1 MVKNFEH
8 NKKEIKKGLYLV
20 PTPIGNLGDIT
31 YRAVEILKNVS
42 LVAAEDTR
50 HSKKLFNHYLI
61 KTPLLSY
68 FEHNRNLRIP
78 RLLDHL
84 NKGDNIAYASVPL
97 GAYSQQR
104 IIPSKIAVRVP
115 EGISHKQAATLMTKG
130 LTTNYLI
137 CKTYN
142 LKAGETVL
150 FHAAAGGVGQI
161 FAQWANSIGAKV
173 IGTVGSDEKIKI
185 AEENGYAHVINYTK
199 DNFAK
204 KVMEITNNEGVPAVF
219 DGVGKN
225 TFQGS
230 LACLK
235 TRGMMISFG
244 NASGPLDPV
253 NVPKDIQ
260 PKGLYL
266 TRPSIGQYF
275 TNRKELQAGAD
286 AVFEKVKFGK
296 IKIKIFKEYSLVD
309 AGQAHKDLESR
320 KLTGPAIL
328 VP

>member
-1 MVKNFEH
+1 MPKSIIIEKNGGPEVLELKDVKVGVPGPD
-8 NKKEIKKGLYLV
+8 EIKVTNHAIGLNYIDTYHRSGLYPLKL
-20 PTPIGNLGDIT
+20 PSGIGLEAAGK
-31 YRAVEILKNVS
+31 VEEVGSNVK
-42 LVAAEDTR
+42 E
-50 HSKKLFNHYLI
+50 FNI
-61 KTPLLSY
+61 
-68 FEHNRNLRIP
+68 
-78 RLLDHL
+78 
-84 NKGDNIAYASVPL
+84 GDNIAYASAPL

-104 IIPSKIAVRVP
+104 IIPSKIAVKMP

-130 LTTNYLI
+130 LTTNYLL
-137 CKTYN
+137 CKTYT

-173 IGTVGSDEKIKI
+173 IGTVGSDEKIKT

-199 DNFAK
+199 DDFVK

-225 TFQGS
+225 TFHGS

-235 TRGMMISFG
+235 TRGMMVSFG

-260 PKGLYL
+260 PKSLYL
-266 TRPSIGQYF
+266 TRPTMGHYF

-286 AVFEKVKFGK
+286 TIFNKIKFGK
-296 IKIKIFKEYSLVD
+296 IKINIFKEYKLSE
-309 AGQAHKDLESR
+309 ASKAHEDLEAR
-320 KLTGPAIL
+320 RLLGPCVLI
-328 VP
+328 P

>member
-1 MVKNFEH
+1 MPKSVIIKKNGGPEVLELQDVEVGSPGPD
-8 NKKEIKKGLYLV
+8 EIKVTNCAVGLNYIDTYHRSGLYPLKLPV
-20 PTPIGNLGDIT
+20 GIGL
-31 YRAVEILKNVS
+31 E
-42 LVAAEDTR
+42 AAGKVDEVG
-50 HSKKLFNHYLI
+50 SKVTEF
-61 KTPLLSY
+61 
-68 FEHNRNLRIP
+68 
-78 RLLDHL
+78 
-84 NKGDNIAYASVPL
+84 NKGDNIAYASLPL

-104 IIPSKIAVRVP
+104 IIPSKIAVKVP
-115 EGISHKQAATLMTKG
+115 DGISHELAATLMTKG

-137 CKTYN
+137 TKTYK

-173 IGTVGSDEKIKI
+173 IGTVGSDEKIKV
-185 AEENGYAHVINYTK
+185 AEENGYSHVINYSK
-199 DNFAK
+199 EDFAK
-204 KVMEITNNEGVPAVF
+204 KVMELTNNEGVPAVF
-219 DGVGKN
+219 DGVGKK

-230 LACLK
+230 IACLK
-235 TRGMMISFG
+235 TRGMLVSFG

-275 TNRKELQAGAD
+275 KDRNELQLGAD
-286 AVFEKVKFGK
+286 QIFEKVKFGK
-296 IKIKIFKEYSLVD
+296 IKIKISKKYKLAEAKE
-309 AGQAHKDLESR
+309 AHTDLESR

-328 VP
+328 IP

>member
-1 MVKNFEH
+1 MPKSIIIKKNGGPEVLELQDV
-8 NKKEIKKGLYLV
+8 NVGSPGPDEIKVTNHAIGLNYIDTYHRSGLYPL
-20 PTPIGNLGDIT
+20 PLPSGIGLEAAGKIDE
-31 YRAVEILKNVS
+31 VGSNVK
-42 LVAAEDTR
+42 E
-50 HSKKLFNHYLI
+50 F
-61 KTPLLSY
+61 
-68 FEHNRNLRIP
+68 
-78 RLLDHL
+78 
-84 NKGDNIAYASVPL
+84 NKGDNIAYAAMPIGSY
-97 GAYSQQR
+97 AQQR
-104 IIPSKIAVRVP
+104 IIPSKIAIKVP
-115 EGISHKQAATLMTKG
+115 DGISFQQAATLITKG
-130 LTTNYLI
+130 LTVNYLI
-137 CKTYN
+137 TKTYK

-185 AEENGYAHVINYTK
+185 AEENGYEHVINYTK
-199 DNFAK
+199 EDFTK
-204 KVMEITNNEGVPAVF
+204 KVMEITNNEGVPAIF

-225 TFQGS
+225 TFKGS

-266 TRPSIGQYF
+266 TRPSIAQYF
-275 TNRKELQAGAD
+275 TNRKELQTGAD
-286 AVFEKVKFGK
+286 EVFEKVKFGK
-296 IKIKIFKEYSLVD
+296 IKIKISKEYKLVE
-309 AGQAHKDLESR
+309 AKKAHKDLEAR

-328 VP
+328 IP

>member
-1 MVKNFEH
+1 MPKSIIIKKNGGPEVLELQDV
-8 NKKEIKKGLYLV
+8 NVGTPGSDEIKVTNYAIGLNYIDTYHRSGLYPLKL
-20 PTPIGNLGDIT
+20 PCGIGLEAAGK
-31 YRAVEILKNVS
+31 VEEVGSNVK
-42 LVAAEDTR
+42 E
-50 HSKKLFNHYLI
+50 FNI
-61 KTPLLSY
+61 
-68 FEHNRNLRIP
+68 
-78 RLLDHL
+78 
-84 NKGDNIAYASVPL
+84 GDNIAYASTPL

-104 IIPSKIAVRVP
+104 IIPSKIAVKVP

-137 CKTYN
+137 CKTYK

-161 FAQWANSIGAKV
+161 FAQLANSIGAKV

-199 DNFAK
+199 DDFAK

-225 TFQGS
+225 TFYGS

-235 TRGMMISFG
+235 IRGMMVSFG

-275 TNRKELQAGAD
+275 KNRKELQAGAD

-296 IKIKIFKEYSLVD
+296 IKIQISKEYSLID
-309 AGQAHKDLESR
+309 AKKAHEDLEAR

-328 VP
+328 IP

>member
-1 MVKNFEH
+1 MPKSIIIKKNGGPEVLELQDV
-8 NKKEIKKGLYLV
+8 NVGSPGPDEIKVTNHAIGLNYIDTYHRSGLYPL
-20 PTPIGNLGDIT
+20 PLPSGIGLEASGKIDE
-31 YRAVEILKNVS
+31 VGSNVK
-42 LVAAEDTR
+42 E
-50 HSKKLFNHYLI
+50 F
-61 KTPLLSY
+61 
-68 FEHNRNLRIP
+68 
-78 RLLDHL
+78 
-84 NKGDNIAYASVPL
+84 NKGDNIAYAAMPIGSY
-97 GAYSQQR
+97 AQQR
-104 IIPSKIAVRVP
+104 IIPSKIAIKVP
-115 EGISHKQAATLMTKG
+115 DGISFQQAATLITKG
-130 LTTNYLI
+130 LTVNYLI
-137 CKTYN
+137 TKTYK

-185 AEENGYAHVINYTK
+185 AKENGYEHVINYTK
-199 DNFAK
+199 EDFSK
-204 KVMEITNNEGVPAVF
+204 KVMEITKNEGVPAVF

-225 TFQGS
+225 TFKGS

-266 TRPSIGQYF
+266 TRPSIAQYF
-275 TNRKELQAGAD
+275 ANRKELQTGAD
-286 AVFEKVKFGK
+286 EVFEKVKFGK
-296 IKIKIFKEYSLVD
+296 IKIKIFKEYKL
-309 AGQAHKDLESR
+309 AEAKKAHEDLEAR

-328 VP
+328 IP

>member
-1 MVKNFEH
+1 MIKKHGGPEVLELQDVKIGNPGPD
-8 NKKEIKKGLYLV
+8 EIKVINHAIGLNYIDTYHRSGLYPLKL
-20 PTPIGNLGDIT
+20 PSGIGLEAAGK
-31 YRAVEILKNVS
+31 VEEVGSNVK
-42 LVAAEDTR
+42 E
-50 HSKKLFNHYLI
+50 FNI
-61 KTPLLSY
+61 
-68 FEHNRNLRIP
+68 
-78 RLLDHL
+78 
-84 NKGDNIAYASVPL
+84 GDNVAYASLPL

-104 IIPSKIAVRVP
+104 IIPSKIAVKVP

-137 CKTYN
+137 CKTYK

-173 IGTVGSDEKIKI
+173 IGTVGSDEKIKV
-185 AEENGYAHVINYTK
+185 AEENGYSHVINYTK
-199 DNFAK
+199 DDFAK

-225 TFQGS
+225 TFKGS
-230 LACLK
+230 LESLK
-235 TRGMMISFG
+235 IRGMLVSFG

-275 TNRKELQAGAD
+275 RNRKELQAGAD

-296 IKIKIFKEYSLVD
+296 IKIKISKEYSLID
-309 AGQAHKDLESR
+309 AKKAHEDLEAR

>member
-1 MVKNFEH
+1 MPKSIIIKKNGGPEVLELQDVKVGSPGPD
-8 NKKEIKKGLYLV
+8 EIKVTNYAIGLNYIDTYHRSGLYPLKL
-20 PTPIGNLGDIT
+20 PSGIGLEAAGK
-31 YRAVEILKNVS
+31 VEEVGSDVS
-42 LVAAEDTR
+42 E
-50 HSKKLFNHYLI
+50 F
-61 KTPLLSY
+61 
-68 FEHNRNLRIP
+68 
-78 RLLDHL
+78 

-104 IIPSKIAVRVP
+104 IIPAKIAVKVP
-115 EGISHKQAATLMTKG
+115 DGISHKQAATLMTKG

-137 CKTYN
+137 CKTYI

-199 DNFAK
+199 EDFAK

-225 TFQGS
+225 TFKGS
-230 LACLK
+230 LASLK
-235 TRGMMISFG
+235 TRGTMVSFG

-286 AVFEKVKFGK
+286 SIFEKVKYGK
-296 IKIKIFKEYSLVD
+296 IKIKIAMEYNLID
-309 AGQAHKDLESR
+309 ANQAHKDLEAR

-328 VP
+328 IP

>member
-1 MVKNFEH
+1 MPKSIIIKKNGGPEVLELQDD
-8 NKKEIKKGLYLV
+8 NIGSPGPDEIKVTNHAIGLNFIDTYHRSGLYPLTL
-20 PTPIGNLGDIT
+20 PSGIGLEAAGKID
-31 YRAVEILKNVS
+31 EIGSNVN
-42 LVAAEDTR
+42 E
-50 HSKKLFNHYLI
+50 F
-61 KTPLLSY
+61 
-68 FEHNRNLRIP
+68 
-78 RLLDHL
+78 
-84 NKGDNIAYASVPL
+84 NKGDNIAYASMPL

-104 IIPSKIAVRVP
+104 IIPTKIAVKVP
-115 EGISHKQAATLMTKG
+115 DGISHELAATIMTKG
-130 LTTNYLI
+130 LTTHYLI
-137 CKTYN
+137 CKTYK

-199 DNFAK
+199 DDFAK

-225 TFQGS
+225 TFKGS

-235 TRGMMISFG
+235 TRGMMVSFG

-286 AVFEKVKFGK
+286 AVFEKIKFGM
-296 IKIKIFKEYSLVD
+296 IKIKIFKKYKLSE
-309 AGQAHKDLESR
+309 AKQAHEDLEAR

-328 VP
+328 IP